1 MVIIATPVHNF
12 GLPAV
17 LKNWIDHVVRNDVT
31 FKSTETGKVGLL
43 ADRPV
48 ICAVTSGG
56 AMFREPPI
64 QPDFFRPYLR
74 AVLEVI
80 GIKDLH
86 FVEATGMA
94 FKTDSESFINSQI
107 EVWEQENMAR
117 LISRLD

>member
-1 MVIIATPVHNF
+1 
-12 GLPAV
+12 
-17 LKNWIDHVVRNDVT
+17 
-31 FKSTETGKVGLL
+31 
-43 ADRPV
+43 
-48 ICAVTSGG
+48 
-56 AMFREPPI
+56 MFREPPI